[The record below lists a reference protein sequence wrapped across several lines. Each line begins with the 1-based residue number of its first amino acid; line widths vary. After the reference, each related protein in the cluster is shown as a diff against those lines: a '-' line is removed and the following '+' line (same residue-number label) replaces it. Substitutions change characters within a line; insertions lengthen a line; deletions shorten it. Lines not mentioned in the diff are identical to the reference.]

1 MKYFPHLLL
10 VATATIAVSGCTKSD
25 TQSTSAPETTAPPML
40 TTETTAAPTAAAPS
54 AGSGKSVTLVAYDSF
69 ALTDLKFAAFTEQ
82 TGIKVKVVNS
92 GDTGEM
98 VNKSVLTKSAPLGD
112 VMWGVDTTFLDRAI
126 KENLFAPTSVDTL
139 DLDPT
144 LTAGVKGKPVVPV
157 DFGDVC
163 VNYDKAALTK
173 AGVPVPT
180 SIDDLTKSTYKNMLV
195 VENPATSSPGLAF
208 LLATVVGT
216 PDWKATWN
224 GLKDNGVLI
233 ANGWTEAYETH
244 FTAGGN
250 GGDRPL
256 VVSYGTSPVAAVL
269 YGADPKATSAPT
281 GIVESTCFRQVE
293 YAGVLT
299 GTKNTEAATK
309 LLEYLI
315 SPELQADIQLNM
327 FVYPA
332 NTKAATVPA
341 FTSFAVKPAKP
352 FTLDASEIAENRDGW
367 IDEWSKLML

>member
-1 MKYFPHLLL
+1 MKHFPRLLL
-10 VATATIAVSGCTKSD
+10 VAMATITTSVAVSGCTKAD
-25 TQSTSAPETTAPPML
+25 TKAT
-40 TTETTAAPTAAAPS
+40 
-54 AGSGKSVTLVAYDSF
+54 SVTLVAYDSF
-69 ALTDLKFAAFTEQ
+69 ALTDAKFAAFTKK
-82 TGIKVKVVNS
+82 TGITVKVVSS

-98 VNKSVLTKSAPLGD
+98 VNKSVLTKSSPLGD
-112 VMWGVDTTFLDRAI
+112 VMWGVDTTFLDRSI
-126 KENLFAPTSVDTL
+126 KENLFAPTSVSITDI
-139 DLDPT
+139 DPT
-144 LTAGVKGKPVVPV
+144 LAAAVVGKPVVPV
-157 DFGDVC
+157 DYGDVC

-173 AGVPVPT
+173 AGVAIPT
-180 SIDDLTKSTYKNMLV
+180 SIADLTKPTYKNMLV
-195 VENPATSSPGLAF
+195 VQNPATSSVGLAF
-208 LLATVVGT
+208 FFATVVGT
-216 PDWKATWN
+216 PDWKATWK
-224 GLKDNGVLI
+224 GLKNNGVLI

-269 YGADPKATSAPT
+269 YGADPKATTAPT
-281 GIVESTCFRQVE
+281 GAMESTCFRQVE
-293 YAGVLT
+293 YAGVLA
-299 GTKNTEAATK
+299 GTKNMDAATT

-332 NTKAATVPA
+332 NVKASVAPA

-352 FTLDASEIAENRDGW
+352 LTLDASEISTKRDGW

>member
-1 MKYFPHLLL
+1 MKYLSRLLITA
-10 VATATIAVSGCTKSD
+10 ATTLAVSSCTNSNTKSA
-25 TQSTSAPETTAPPML
+25 SETTAVQSA
-40 TTETTAAPTAAAPS
+40 TETTAAQS
-54 AGSGKSVTLVAYDSF
+54 ATGSGQSVTLVAYDSF
-69 ALTDLKFAAFTEQ
+69 ALTDAKFSGFTKR
-82 TGIKVKVVNS
+82 TGIAVKVVNS

-112 VMWGVDTTFLDRAI
+112 VMWGVDTTFLDRSI
-126 KENLFAPTSVDTL
+126 KENLFAPTSVNTTDI
-139 DLDPT
+139 DPT
-144 LTAGVKGKPVVPV
+144 LTAAVAGQPVVPV
-157 DFGDVC
+157 DYGDVC

-173 AGVPVPT
+173 AGVAVPT
-180 SIDDLTKSTYKNMLV
+180 SIEDLTKPTYKNMLV

-208 LLATVVGT
+208 FFATVVGT
-216 PDWKATWN
+216 PDWKATWK

-281 GIVESTCFRQVE
+281 GVIESTCFRQVE
-293 YAGVLT
+293 YAGVLA
-299 GTKNTEAATK
+299 GTKHMDAATK

-332 NTKAATVPA
+332 NTKAATAPA
-341 FTSFAVKPAKP
+341 FTSFAVKPGKP
-352 FTLDASEIAENRDGW
+352 FTLEASEIATKRDGW